1 MGNYSISAS
10 IKKLSWAA
18 IGAFTVLIAASAI
31 VNTNWLYL
39 GALFCIPLLIYIYF
53 KINPFVFLFGLYTFL
68 LPLDTILL
76 PGVSGALSGL
86 IKYLGL
92 LILLLL
98 GVKGFMENKFNRP
111 DTTVLWWILL
121 SLYTLLTLVWG
132 IKQQPEL
139 YMIRNIIA
147 LLVFYLIVSSYKT
160 DNKDYEILKL
170 CIISG
175 GVVLSLLTI
184 QSYGTLL
191 ESGTSIKR
199 VSIVIG
205 DNQFSDQN
213 FIALSLLLPAS
224 MALEKVLQQGIKLKK
239 LLHIVI
245 LGSIIF
251 GILLTGSR
259 GGMIGAGI
267 IFSVYF
273 LLSRKK
279 KDFLTFVI
287 PLLILIISIAPGFLF
302 DRWETAVETGGAGR
316 TTIWHVG
323 LKALQKYW
331 LTGAG
336 LSSFPD
342 AYTEF
347 VDCGPKYVGL
357 ARAAHNTYLQMFV
370 ELGIIGFILM
380 IIGFVKHYKAIKPT
394 FYSRKYNFDSI
405 MLKASFWSLLAAS
418 FFSDIF
424 WNKQMWLLWMLI
436 MIRKNALNNADAL
449 YYTREP
455 YNSYK

>member
-1 MGNYSISAS
+1 MLGNYSISTS
-10 IKKLSWAA
+10 KNTLSWVA
-18 IGAFTVLIAASAI
+18 IGAFMVVIAANAI
-31 VNTNWLYL
+31 VNTKWLYL
-39 GALFCIPLLIYIYF
+39 GALLCIPLLIYIYF
-53 KINPFVFLFGLYTFL
+53 KRNPFVFLFGLYAFL

-76 PGVSGALSGL
+76 PGVSGELSGL
-86 IKYLGL
+86 IKYFGL
-92 LILLLL
+92 LTVLLL

-121 SLYTLLTLVWG
+121 SLYSLLTLVWG
-132 IKQQPEL
+132 IEQHPAL
-139 YMIRNIIA
+139 FMIRNIIG
-147 LLVFYLIVSSYKT
+147 LLIFYLIVSSYKT
-160 DNKDYEILKL
+160 DSKDYEIIKL
-170 CIISG
+170 FIISG

-191 ESGTSIKR
+191 ESATSIKR

-205 DNQFSDQN
+205 DNQFTDQN
-213 FIALSLLLPAS
+213 FVALSLLLPVS
-224 MALEKVLQQGIKLKK
+224 MTLEKVLGQGIILKK

-251 GILLTGSR
+251 AILLTGSR
-259 GGMIGAGI
+259 GGMVGAGV

-287 PLLILIISIAPGFLF
+287 PLLILIISIAPSFLF
-302 DRWETAVETGGAGR
+302 DRWEMAAETGGAGR
-316 TTIWHVG
+316 TTIWHIG

-336 LSSFPD
+336 LSSFPN

-347 VDCGPKYVGL
+347 VDYGSKYVGID
-357 ARAAHNTYLQMFV
+357 RAAHNTYLQMFV

-380 IIGFVKHYKAIKPT
+380 IIGFARHYKAINPT
-394 FYSRKYNFDSI
+394 FYSTKYDFDSI
-405 MLKASFWSLLAAS
+405 MLKASFWSLLVAS
-418 FFSDIF
+418 FFSDNF
-424 WNKQMWLLWMLI
+424 WNKQMWLFWMLI
-436 MIRKNALNNADAL
+436 MIRKNALNNAGAL
-449 YYTREP
+449 YYTR
-455 YNSYK
+455 